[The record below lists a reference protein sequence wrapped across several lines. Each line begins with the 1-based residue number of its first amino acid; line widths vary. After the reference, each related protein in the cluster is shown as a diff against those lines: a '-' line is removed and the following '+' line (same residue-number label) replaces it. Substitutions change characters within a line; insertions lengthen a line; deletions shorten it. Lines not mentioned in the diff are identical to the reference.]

1 MTVAMAGPSAA
12 ESSSAFVYVDSAERL
27 EDICDHLAGVER
39 FGLDTEFVGERTY
52 VPQLELIQVA
62 TPTRCALIDCQAV
75 TDLRPFF
82 AVVCNPAIEKVL
94 HAGQQDLEIFF
105 TLHGKVPTPVF
116 DVQVAAALA
125 GLGAQCGYAQVT
137 DRLLGVTIEK
147 TETLTDWS
155 HRPLTQAQLEYAS
168 DDVRYLL
175 PVYEELKRRLTQ
187 LGRWQWLQEEFLSL
201 EQSIRSEPIVPAR
214 AYLRVRGRGSLR
226 GRGLVVLRE
235 LAAWREDTAR
245 ERDKPR
251 GSIIRDEALVEIAR
265 KAPTSVAAL
274 RGLRAVRSREL
285 DRNVD
290 DVVARIVYALS
301 LPREQWPEA
310 PPSPGPAP
318 STGVVE
324 LLQAVVRARAEDAQI
339 APSLLA
345 TNADLQELTQRHVT
359 GGAQDLPIMQG
370 WRRRIAGDDLCAL
383 LDGRVAVRIDATHGR
398 IQLRPVSDDDRSEES

>member
-1 MTVAMAGPSAA
+1 MTASGAA
-12 ESSSAFVYVDSAERL
+12 ESSSAFVYVDSAARL
-27 EDICDHLAGVER
+27 AAICEHLSSVER

-52 VPQLELIQVA
+52 VPLLELIQVA
-62 TPTRCALIDCQAV
+62 TPTQVALIDCQAV
-75 TDLRPFF
+75 RDLGPFF
-82 AVVCNPAIEKVL
+82 EVVCNPAIEKVL

-105 TLHGKVPTPVF
+105 TLCGKVPTPVF
-116 DVQVAAALA
+116 DVQVAAAMA
-125 GLGAQCGYAQVT
+125 GLGAQCGYAQVA
-137 DRLLGVTIEK
+137 DRLLGVTIDK

-155 HRPLTQAQLEYAS
+155 HRPLTQAQLEYAG

-187 LGRWQWLQEEFLSL
+187 LGRWKWLQEEFRSL
-201 EQSIRSEPIVPAR
+201 EQSIRSEPVVPER

-245 ERDKPR
+245 QRDKPR

-265 KAPTSVAAL
+265 KAPTNVSVLRSL
-274 RGLRAVRSREL
+274 RGVRSREL
-285 DRNVD
+285 DRHAD
-290 DVVARIVYALS
+290 EVVARVTHALS
-301 LPREQWPEA
+301 LPKDQWPEP

-324 LLQAVVRARAEDAQI
+324 LLQAVVRARADDAHI

-345 TNADLQELTQRHVT
+345 THADLQELTQRHIT
-359 GGAQDLPIMQG
+359 GGAKDLPIMQG
-370 WRRRIAGDDLCAL
+370 WRRRMAGNDLSAL
-383 LDGRVAVRIDATHGR
+383 LDGRAAVHIDATHGR
-398 IQLRPVSDDDRSEES
+398 IRLRPVSTDENKEES

>member
-1 MTVAMAGPSAA
+1 MTGRSAA
-12 ESSSAFVYVDSAERL
+12 DSSSAYVYVDSEARL
-27 EDICDHLAGVER
+27 NTICDHLAGVER

-62 TPTRCALIDCQAV
+62 TPTQCALIDCQAV
-75 TDLRPFF
+75 SDLSPFF
-82 AVVCNPAIEKVL
+82 AVLGNPAIEKVV

-105 TLHGKVPTPVF
+105 TLCGKVPSPIF
-116 DVQVAAALA
+116 DVQVAAAMA
-125 GLGAQCGYAQVT
+125 GLGAQCGYAQVA

-155 HRPLTQAQLEYAS
+155 HRPLTQAQLEYAG

-175 PVYEELKRRLTQ
+175 PVYAELKRRLTQ
-187 LGRWQWLQEEFLSL
+187 LGRWKWLQEEFRGL

-251 GSIIRDEALVEIAR
+251 GSIVRDEALVEIAR
-265 KAPTSVAAL
+265 KAPATVSAL

-285 DRNVD
+285 DRYSD
-290 DVVARIVYALS
+290 EVVARVVHALS
-301 LPREQWPEA
+301 LPKEQWPEP

-324 LLQAVVRARAEDAQI
+324 LLQAVVRARADDAQI
-339 APSLLA
+339 APTLLA
-345 TNADLQELTQRHVT
+345 THADLQELTQRHVT
-359 GGAQDLPIMQG
+359 GGAKDLPIMQG

-383 LDGRVAVRIDATHGR
+383 LDGRATVQIDAAHGR
-398 IQLRPVSDDDRSEES
+398 IRLRPISGDEGKGES